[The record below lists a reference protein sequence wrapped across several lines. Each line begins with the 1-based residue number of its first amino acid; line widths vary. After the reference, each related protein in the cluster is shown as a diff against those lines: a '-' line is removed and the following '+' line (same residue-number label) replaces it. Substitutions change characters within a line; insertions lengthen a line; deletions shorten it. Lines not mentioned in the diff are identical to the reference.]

1 MELHS
6 NGRLLALP
14 TNIRL
19 GWQEMA
25 LTGTLAYCVT
35 ATVKAVKG
43 FTVQVPAHFVLESGA
58 TTFSIMTLGVTLSIT
73 QVYYDNDIS

>member
-1 MELHS
+1 MLLMVLHS

-25 LTGTLAYCVT
+25 LASTLAYCVT
-35 ATVKAVKG
+35 ATVMAVKS
-43 FTVQVPAHFVLESGA
+43 FTVQAPAHFVLESGA
-58 TTFSIMTLGVTLSIT
+58 TAFSIMTLH
-73 QVYYDNDIS
+73 NDTA